1 MLNGLELFQGVSH
14 VLDPRQRRSVTK
26 FWRNTRTEKHVD
38 DPLATDPP
46 RNDPPSPPVQRD
58 IVCSACGCKLA
69 RNGEIVATGE
79 NYKKFLKHDREMEL
93 KNEEIARLQS
103 ELTAVKQERDA
114 LRGSGSASAS
124 GHRPGSRV
132 A

>member
-1 MLNGLELFQGVSH
+1 MN
-14 VLDPRQRRSVTK
+14 R
-26 FWRNTRTEKHVD
+26 FWRNTRTEKHRPD
-38 DPLATDPP
+38 GDPLSSDPP
-46 RNDPPSPPVQRD
+46 RNDPPRNDPPPRE

-69 RNGEIVATGE
+69 RNGEIVATGDT
-79 NYKKFLKHDREMEL
+79 YKKFLKHDRIIEE
-93 KNEEIARLQS
+93 KDTEIARLQA

-114 LRGSGSASAS
+114 LKANSGSASVS